1 VTEFFWLEIT
11 GEEPENF
18 AAYGDACAA
27 LNRWA
32 DDLQAKGWHV
42 DRGWASRD
50 NLYAVHATAPGAEAN
65 ERFGQVVTDE
75 CAPPTSRCCSSCVP
89 SSSLRSWPASAHS

>member
-18 AAYGDACAA
+18 AEYGDACAA
-27 LNRWA
+27 LNSWA
-32 DDLQAKGWHV
+32 DDLQANGWHV

-50 NLYAVHATAPGAEAN
+50 NLYAVHATTPGAEAN
-65 ERFGQVVTDE
+65 QRLGQVVTDE
-75 CAPPTSRCCSSCVP
+75 A
-89 SSSLRSWPASAHS
+89 

>member
-1 VTEFFWLEIT
+1 MTEFFWVEIT
-11 GEEPENF
+11 GEEPEIF

-32 DDLQAKGWHV
+32 DDLQANGWHV
-42 DRGWASRD
+42 DRGWPSRD

-65 ERFGQVVTDE
+65 QRFGQVVTDE
-75 CAPPTSRCCSSCVP
+75 S
-89 SSSLRSWPASAHS
+89 